1 MSAILIQRAAVCQ
14 ICGFPIVEG
23 QQTEVCPSC
32 ETPFHQDCWEELGG
46 CAVYGC
52 LRMVETRKAEGPI
65 AYWGTSEKVC
75 PLCAETIPVAALE
88 CPLCK
93 ATFDDIRPLSREEVL
108 RPQEDPSLARYRRRA
123 GWLLFFSAIG
133 CTSPLVLLFGGIW
146 YLRERE
152 AIARAGSAVRGVILI
167 SFMIA
172 LVYLITLSAGWAVFN
187 FLPPA

>member
-1 MSAILIQRAAVCQ
+1 MPTALIQQSAVCP
-14 ICGFPIVEG
+14 ICGLPIVEG
-23 QQTEVCPSC
+23 EPTEACPSC
-32 ETPFHQDCWEELGG
+32 STSFHQECWEELGG

-52 LRMVETRKAEGPI
+52 ARMVEAHKAEGPI

-75 PLCAETIPVAALE
+75 PFCAETIPVAALE

-93 ATFDDIRPLSREEVL
+93 LAFDDIRPLSREEVL

-152 AIARAGSAVRGVILI
+152 GIARAGSAVRGMILI
-167 SFMIA
+167 SFIIA
-172 LVYLITLSAGWAVFN
+172 LVYLIALPAGWAVFH
-187 FLPPA
+187 LRPPV